1 MCRLVGRTTRRRC
14 RSAGAHYSDPLR
26 SRSNNLSE
34 WSSSRPPPYANPSDR
49 SAAVRPFGR
58 HALLP
63 SGTALGR
70 ALAFG
75 IVLLTT
81 ASSLSE
87 KRQSTGNYKSFCF
100 LIKLLRIFASPSSDS
115 INIATGSKIEPGS
128 TNLRAR
134 QCFPH
139 RDGRPFQLTIA
150 ADCNSGVSR
159 FVRAPRFVIYDALIN
174 ALS

>member
-14 RSAGAHYSDPLR
+14 RSAGAHCSDPLR
-26 SRSNNLSE
+26 SRSSNLSE

-75 IVLLTT
+75 FVLLTT

-100 LIKLLRIFASPSSDS
+100 LIKLLRIFASLC
-115 INIATGSKIEPGS
+115 INIATGSKIERGS
-128 TNLRAR
+128 ANLPAR

-139 RDGRPFQLTIA
+139 RDG
-150 ADCNSGVSR
+150 
-159 FVRAPRFVIYDALIN
+159 ALR
-174 ALS
+174 LVDKCS